1 MQKIWMYIIA
11 HFGAKC
17 TFLRKNALLA
27 PEKKGEK
34 LTHGEPNWVFLGQ
47 NTAAPFFL
55 GGKAPKF
62 IPLWTVG
69 PPPPHF

>member
-27 PEKKGEK
+27 PEKKRRKSLDTKPLVARFGGIRRTK
-34 LTHGEPNWVFLGQ
+34 STFHGGSGDALF
-47 NTAAPFFL
+47 
-55 GGKAPKF
+55 
-62 IPLWTVG
+62 
-69 PPPPHF
+69 